1 MSRDNL
7 LQALLTFPKD
17 TINDETVEL
26 MQPYLDMDDYN
37 METAKRVCGN
47 VAGLLSWT
55 KAMSYFFGINKEV
68 LPLKANLAVQEVRL
82 STAMSD
88 LNATQA
94 QLDEKQRELDVVQAM
109 YDKAMRQKQVRG
121 QSCWLGGCGQLW
133 GVEL

>member
-109 YDKAMRQKQVRG
+109 YDKAMRQKHVRG
-121 QSCWLGGCGQLW
+121 RSCGLGGCCQLW
-133 GVEL
+133 